1 MNTVR
6 DVLVYL
12 VAYVATLP
20 LMAWGV
26 YLHVIER
33 IATATSWGEFFERF
47 AALVEWLLWWR
58 MLGLLLVLV
67 SLLIAGFVTASRPL
81 AALVLAFV
89 AVVML
94 GQSFLVMG
102 ISETLASVWI
112 PLMVA
117 VPVANAAWVMS
128 QRGA

>member
-6 DVLVYL
+6 DVLLYL
-12 VAYVATLP
+12 IAYAATLP

-33 IATATSWGEFFERF
+33 IATSTSWGEFFERF

-58 MLGLLLVLV
+58 MLGLLVVLV

-81 AALVLAFV
+81 GALVLAFV
-89 AVVML
+89 AVFMV

-102 ISETLASVWI
+102 ISETLESVWI
-112 PLMVA
+112 PLLA
-117 VPVANAAWVMS
+117 LLPAANATWLMT
-128 QRGA
+128 RKT